1 MLLVLIRLKKMINY
15 IFYFF
20 ISLLPVFSVFGFNT
34 AYLIIFAFSL
44 LLLQIFKPQKITYS
58 KIHIISL
65 VLLVLISLSTLF
77 SKNIFLSF
85 WGKGG
90 ESLVAFLSI
99 FIIFSFARIIKKED
113 IFKIIKFLFLGIFIS
128 MLLFFVK
135 GGESEVLAIICSLS
149 LIITPYFK
157 NRKIAIITSL
167 ILFSFLIFI
176 NIKIAWFIVIL
187 GTLFYIWKMLA
198 GSKVKDKNFIGLIAI
213 FLASLVFFNFS
224 QPLKE
229 NVLPYN
235 YSFSIV
241 QGSLSE
247 SPKSFLIGSGLSTY
261 NYQFSLY
268 KDKEINLTNPYIV
281 FEEGSDMLL
290 TFIVTIG
297 LLGVIALLFLFFIF
311 YRKGF
316 EDFTKKDNFIF
327 PVLFCLSLLFI
338 FYKINL
344 LLILLFFIFLAFWD
358 EKGKEIKLNKLLSLP
373 FIIAFI
379 IIIFN
384 HFNYLEA
391 DNYYNKAVNY
401 FNSEEPLIKSI
412 TEAEKAVQKFNLSE
426 YNMFI
431 SKLYLLKASSYFEE
445 RWVTQE
451 KINEQN
457 ELIEENVLLSE
468 KYAKQAVDIDGN
480 NFQTWQKLG
489 FLYENIN
496 FLIDDKTEEILTIY
510 EKAKVLAPQNYEIY
524 FAIGRVLEEEGKN
537 EEAIEEYKKAFDLN
551 PNDEKLIKKIG
562 E

>member
-1 MLLVLIRLKKMINY
+1 MINY

-20 ISLLPVFSVFGFNT
+20 ISLLPIFSVFGFNT
-34 AYLIIFAFSL
+34 AYLILFAFSL
-44 LLLQIFKPQKITYS
+44 LLLHIFKPQKITYS
-58 KIHIISL
+58 KIQIISL
-65 VLLVLISLSTLF
+65 LFLVLISLSTLF

-90 ESLVAFLSI
+90 ESLVALLSI
-99 FIIFSFARIIKKED
+99 FIIFSFARLIKKED
-113 IFKIIKFLFLGIFIS
+113 IYKIIKFLFIGIFFSI
-128 MLLFFVK
+128 LLFLIK
-135 GGESEVLAIICSLS
+135 GGNSEVLAIICSLS
-149 LIITPYFK
+149 LMIIPYFK

-176 NIKIAWFIVIL
+176 NIKITWFIVIL
-187 GTLFYIWKMLA
+187 GTLFYAWRMIANPKI
-198 GSKVKDKNFIGLIAI
+198 KDKKFIGLIAI
-213 FLASLVFFNFS
+213 FLVSLVLFNFS

-229 NVLPYN
+229 NILPYN
-235 YSFSIV
+235 YSFLIA
-241 QGSLSE
+241 QGSLLE
-247 SPKSFLIGSGLSTY
+247 SPKNFLIGSGLSTY

-281 FEEGSDMLL
+281 FEEGSNMIL
-290 TFIVTIG
+290 TFVVTIG
-297 LLGVIALLFLFFIF
+297 LLGVISLLSLFFIF

-316 EDFTKKDNFIF
+316 SDFPKKDNFIF
-327 PVLFCLSLLFI
+327 PILFCLSLLFI

-358 EKGKEIKLNKLLSLP
+358 EKGKEIKFNKLLFLP
-373 FIIAFI
+373 LIVAFI
-379 IIIFN
+379 LIIFN

-391 DNYYNKAVNY
+391 ENYYNKAVNY
-401 FNSEEPLIKSI
+401 FNNEEPLTKSI
-412 TEAEKAVQKFNLSE
+412 TEAQKAVQKFNLSE

-457 ELIEENVLLSE
+457 KLIEENVLLSE
-468 KYAKQAVDIDGN
+468 KHAKQAVDVDGN

-510 EKAKVLAPQNYEIY
+510 EKAKKLAPQNYEIY
-524 FAIGRVLEEEGKN
+524 FSIARVLEEEGKT
-537 EEAIEEYKKAFDLN
+537 EEAMEEYRKAFDLN
-551 PNDEKLIKKIG
+551 PNDEKLIKKIS